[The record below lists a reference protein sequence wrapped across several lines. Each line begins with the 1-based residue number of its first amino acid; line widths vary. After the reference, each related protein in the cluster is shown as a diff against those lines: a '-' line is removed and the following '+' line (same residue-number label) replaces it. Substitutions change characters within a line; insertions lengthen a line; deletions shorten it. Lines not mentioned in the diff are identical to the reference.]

1 MDTNTIITF
10 CLLIGLLFVTLSF
23 VLYQRKALLML
34 RALFSDRSL
43 QQLLRE
49 GKKAYDSLYF
59 ASLII
64 SSVVLPCL
72 LTFFFYFYTSLFN
85 RFSPLQI
92 YGMCVVGTLASF
104 FLSRLSLWYFTAIFN
119 FQEEGNLYAI
129 IKTFF
134 RFYNA
139 TLLVFLIPL
148 MWYTALPIFVFV
160 LYFPLLVMLFGIF
173 FIRFV
178 TNITGKS
185 RVYFFIYFC
194 SLEILPYLL
203 LAKCIEINI

>member
-23 VLYQRKALLML
+23 VLHQRKALLML
-34 RALFSDRSL
+34 RALFSNRCL

-49 GKKAYDSLYF
+49 GKKAYDGLYLG
-59 ASLII
+59 SVII
-64 SSVVLPCL
+64 SCVVLPCIVTVL
-72 LTFFFYFYTSLFN
+72 FYFYTPLFN

-92 YGMCVVGTLASF
+92 YGMCVGGTLASF
-104 FLSRLSLWYFTAIFN
+104 FLSQLFLGYFTAIFS
-119 FQEEGNLYAI
+119 FQDEKYLYVV
-129 IKTFF
+129 IKIFF

-139 TLLVFLIPL
+139 ILLVFLIPL
-148 MWYTALPIFVFV
+148 IWYTALPIFVFV
-160 LYFPLLVMLFGIF
+160 LYFPLFIMLGSMF
-173 FIRFV
+173 FIRFI

-203 LAKCIEINI
+203 LAKCIEINM